1 MVKDG
6 IWIMRR
12 VLPLRFPK
20 NCFKKPASRLR
31 GNGRDGVQ
39 SRPLSFLVLLILNLG
54 MVLTFSGCG
63 DFFAEQPTELES
75 RNVLR
80 ELNRVDPVPKV
91 EYPMHTS
98 NTKKSKIIETKVGDK
113 IDARLYYFS
122 KYHTADK
129 LADLINTQFIKNF
142 LDSKGKSYPKL
153 DFNVSEIEATN
164 QLIVRCPSVSDAEQV
179 LEFLEN
185 SDVPPVQIRIDCLIS
200 EVYADHTMD
209 WETTLQIENLLG
221 EGISAG
227 GKVVDGELL
236 PAFPGAALRDAA
248 RDTFG
253 LKVGVSRENFQTL
266 VDLLVSR
273 GYLKILMN
281 PTLEVVNGQTAKIE
295 TTEHV
300 PLDEISNVH
309 PTTGVI
315 TTSTSYVDVIDSLE
329 ITPYVF
335 ADGYIGL
342 KTEAVIGSKSTPE
355 GVKQTPIVTERKV
368 KNSEN
373 RIRQGESLII
383 GGITKT
389 EKRSVIRGVPFLK
402 EIPILGVLFSSKDFE
417 ERGKEVLFILTPT
430 ISNYGIP
437 NEEMVDEIRHR
448 HNPAIKEKSLT
459 EHLTNPFSDKS
470 YIELVEEEATQAE
483 MGRTKVRLEM
493 TYARRQ
499 IEMLTAELEKATE
512 KIKQEE
518 QSNEQSY
525 AELEK
530 IKKQI
535 DEARADLAAAQKRSK
550 EVEEQSKKLRNE
562 ADKAKEEAAA
572 AAKRAE
578 EAENRAKRAIEEA
591 EKLKAKEEPVQ

>member
-1 MVKDG
+1 
-6 IWIMRR
+6 MRR
-12 VLPLRFPK
+12 
-20 NCFKKPASRLR
+20 N
-31 GNGRDGVQ
+31 Q
-39 SRPLSFLVLLILNLG
+39 SLSFWVCLFVSFGAILT
-54 MVLTFSGCG
+54 MSGCG

-80 ELNRVDPVPKV
+80 ELNRIDPVPQV
-91 EYPMHTS
+91 GYPIADRY
-98 NTKKSKIIETKVGDK
+98 TKKSKIIETKVGDQT
-113 IDARLYYFS
+113 DARLYYFT

-129 LADLINTQFIKNF
+129 LSDLINTQFIKKF
-142 LDSKGKSYPKL
+142 FDSKGKAYPVI
-153 DFNVSEIEATN
+153 DYSVSEVAATN
-164 QLIVRCPSVSDAEQV
+164 QLVVRCPSVTDAEQV

-185 SDVPPVQIRIDCLIS
+185 ADVPPVQVRIDCLIS

-221 EGISAG
+221 EGISMG
-227 GKVVDGELL
+227 GKSIDGELQ

-248 RDTFG
+248 RETFG
-253 LKVGVSRENFQTL
+253 LKVGIDRENFQAL

-315 TTSTSYVDVIDSLE
+315 TTSTSYVDVVDSLE

-368 KNSEN
+368 RNAEN

-383 GGITKT
+383 GGITKS

-402 EIPILGVLFSSKDFE
+402 EIPIIGVLFSSKDFE

-437 NEEMVDEIRHR
+437 NEEMIEEVRHK
-448 HNPAIKEKSLT
+448 HSPAMKEKSLT
-459 EHLTNPFSDKS
+459 EHLTDPFSDKS
-470 YIELVEEEATQAE
+470 YVELVEEEATQAE
-483 MGRTKVRLEM
+483 MGMTKVRLEM

-499 IEMLTAELEKATE
+499 IEQLTADLEKATQKVKHEKQMSSQSCADLE
-512 KIKQEE
+512 KIKQ
-518 QSNEQSY
+518 
-525 AELEK
+525 
-530 IKKQI
+530 QI
-535 DEARADLAAAQKRSK
+535 QKAQADLAAAQKRSQ
-550 EVEEQSKKLRNE
+550 EIEARSQSLKAE
-562 ADKAKEEAAA
+562 AEKAKAEAAA

-578 EAENRAKRAIEEA
+578 EAEKRAKRAIEEA
-591 EKLKAKEEPVQ
+591 EKLKASIGATQ